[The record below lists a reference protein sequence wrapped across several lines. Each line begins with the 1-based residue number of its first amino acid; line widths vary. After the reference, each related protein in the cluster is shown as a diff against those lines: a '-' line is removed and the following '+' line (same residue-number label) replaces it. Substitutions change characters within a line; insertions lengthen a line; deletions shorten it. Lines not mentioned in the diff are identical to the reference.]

1 MEEADFSYDN
11 LTVKFIIGKKIFI
24 SAVKTIISTI
34 STTMVY
40 KKTDFLIQSSAS
52 LSIYVNFS
60 SEMFNIIC
68 PIHDTTFGL

>member
-24 SAVKTIISTI
+24 SAVKTII